1 MRSLF
6 AISILFIFLIPTIDQ
21 LGIVLEYISHKESIT
36 EKYCE
41 NKDKPELHCNGKC
54 HLKKEIAK
62 KVKSNNEKNT
72 KDSKN
77 KTNNFKFQLKYNN
90 GYFGFTLMD
99 IFLVPSIY
107 NFDYFNA
114 KIQST
119 NLNIDTPPPQ
129 LLVCNSK

>member
-21 LGIVLEYISHKESIT
+21 LGVVLEYVSDKESIT

-41 NKDKPELHCNGKC
+41 NKDKPELQCNGKC

-72 KDSKN
+72 KDSNN
-77 KTNNFKFQLKYNN
+77 KTNHFKFQLKYNN
-90 GYFGFTLMD
+90 VHIGLALMD
-99 IFLVPSIY
+99 IFHVPSIY
-107 NFDYFNA
+107 NFDYFNS
-114 KIQST
+114 KIHST
-119 NLNIDTPPPQ
+119 YPSIDTPPPQ

>member
-77 KTNNFKFQLKYNN
+77 ETNNFKFQLKYNN
-90 GYFGFTLMD
+90 VHIGLALMD
-99 IFLVPSIY
+99 IFHVPSIY

-114 KIQST
+114 KIHST
-119 NLNIDTPPPQ
+119 YLNIDTPPPQ